1 MTPITLW
8 ELNNKIRSVIESN
21 LDDTYWITGELSEA
35 RQASNGHF
43 YGELIQK
50 DENGRNVIARA
61 RVNCWAQQYNLI
73 RLRFLHETGQE
84 IRAGLKVLLE
94 VQVTFHEQYGY
105 ALKVTDI
112 DSTYTL
118 GDLARRRKEILNKL
132 EEEGILHDNQT
143 LTMHRLTWRIAIV
156 SAETAAGYG
165 DFCDQLLHNEYGL
178 RFQIKLFPA
187 TMQGQHVEES
197 VSAALFQIASEENNW
212 DAVVII
218 RGGGSTSD
226 LNSFDSYELGANIAQ
241 FPLPVI
247 TGIGHDRDVTIPDMV
262 SKLHVKTPTAAA
274 QFLVHCGAV
283 ELDRLN
289 ELASAIVANAREA
302 ISHSREQ
309 LSYYGSY
316 IPVAAQK
323 LVETSRLKLGN
334 YAQAIPLVLKSR
346 ISNERARLDRCIELS
361 KSAVNGRMERERMMI
376 ASLSDKVQL
385 LSPQNTLNRGYS
397 LTTHNGHV
405 VTNVAC
411 LKPGEHI
418 VTMLKDGEI
427 SSIVE

>member
-218 RGGGSTSD
+218 RGGGAVADMSD
-226 LNSFDSYELGANIAQ
+226 FDSYQLASIIAQ

-247 TGIGHDRDVTIPDMV
+247 VGIGHERDETVLDYV
-262 SKLHVKTPTAAA
+262 AHQRVKTPTAAA
-274 QFLVHCGAV
+274 AFLIDHQLG
-283 ELDRLN
+283 
-289 ELASAIVANAREA
+289 ELALLNHFQQRISQAANNLLKNEENRLERQKGHIYLLFQT
-302 ISHSREQ
+302 ISQQIRHQ
-309 LSYYGSY
+309 LDLFL
-316 IPVAAQK
+316 QK
-323 LVETSRLKLGN
+323 LRQNVEHKLQNESHQLDLLEKQIENLNPNRILKLGFTITLHKGKPVKN
-334 YAQAIPLVLKSR
+334 PNQLHPGDHITTLTEHGK
-346 ISNERARLDRCIELS
+346 IE
-361 KSAVNGRMERERMMI
+361 
-376 ASLSDKVQL
+376 
-385 LSPQNTLNRGYS
+385 
-397 LTTHNGHV
+397 
-405 VTNVAC
+405 
-411 LKPGEHI
+411 
-418 VTMLKDGEI
+418 
-427 SSIVE
+427 SIVEA

>member
-218 RGGGSTSD
+218 RGGGAVADMSD
-226 LNSFDSYELGANIAQ
+226 FDSYQLASIIAQ

-247 TGIGHDRDVTIPDMV
+247 VGIGHERDETVLDYV
-262 SKLHVKTPTAAA
+262 AHQRVKTPTAAA
-274 QFLVHCGAV
+274 AFLIDHQLG
-283 ELDRLN
+283 
-289 ELASAIVANAREA
+289 ELALLNHFQQRISQAANNLMKNEENRLERQKGH
-302 ISHSREQ
+302 ISLLFQTISQQVRHQ
-309 LSYYGSY
+309 LDLFL
-316 IPVAAQK
+316 QK
-323 LVETSRLKLGN
+323 LRQNVEHKLQNESHQLDLLEKQIENLNPNRILKLGFTITLHKGKPVKN
-334 YAQAIPLVLKSR
+334 PNQLHPGDHITTLTEHGK
-346 ISNERARLDRCIELS
+346 IE
-361 KSAVNGRMERERMMI
+361 
-376 ASLSDKVQL
+376 
-385 LSPQNTLNRGYS
+385 
-397 LTTHNGHV
+397 
-405 VTNVAC
+405 
-411 LKPGEHI
+411 
-418 VTMLKDGEI
+418 
-427 SSIVE
+427 SIVEA

>member
-212 DAVVII
+212 DTVVII
-218 RGGGSTSD
+218 RGGGAVADMSD
-226 LNSFDSYELGANIAQ
+226 FDSYQLASIIAQ

-247 TGIGHDRDVTIPDMV
+247 VGIGHERDETVLDYV
-262 SKLHVKTPTAAA
+262 AHQRVKTPTAAA
-274 QFLVHCGAV
+274 AFLIDHQLG
-283 ELDRLN
+283 
-289 ELASAIVANAREA
+289 ELALLNHFQQRISQAANNLLKNEENRLERQKGH
-302 ISHSREQ
+302 ISLLFQTISQQIRHQ
-309 LSYYGSY
+309 LDLFL
-316 IPVAAQK
+316 QK
-323 LVETSRLKLGN
+323 LRQNVERKLQNESHQLDLLERQIENLNPNRILKLGFTITLHKGKPVRN
-334 YAQAIPLVLKSR
+334 PNQLHPGDHITTLTEHGK
-346 ISNERARLDRCIELS
+346 IE
-361 KSAVNGRMERERMMI
+361 
-376 ASLSDKVQL
+376 
-385 LSPQNTLNRGYS
+385 
-397 LTTHNGHV
+397 
-405 VTNVAC
+405 
-411 LKPGEHI
+411 
-418 VTMLKDGEI
+418 
-427 SSIVE
+427 SIVEA

>member
-218 RGGGSTSD
+218 RGGGAVADMSD
-226 LNSFDSYELGANIAQ
+226 FDSYQLASIIAQ

-247 TGIGHDRDVTIPDMV
+247 VGIGHERDETVLDYV
-262 SKLHVKTPTAAA
+262 AHQRVKTPTAAA
-274 QFLVHCGAV
+274 AFLIDHQLG
-283 ELDRLN
+283 
-289 ELASAIVANAREA
+289 ELALLNHFQQRISQAANNLLKNEENRLERQKGH
-302 ISHSREQ
+302 ISLLFQTISQQIRHQ
-309 LSYYGSY
+309 LDLFL
-316 IPVAAQK
+316 QK
-323 LVETSRLKLGN
+323 LRQNVERKLQNESHQLDLLEKQIENLNPNRILKLGFTITLHKGKPVKN
-334 YAQAIPLVLKSR
+334 PTQLHPGDHITTLTEHGK
-346 ISNERARLDRCIELS
+346 IE
-361 KSAVNGRMERERMMI
+361 
-376 ASLSDKVQL
+376 
-385 LSPQNTLNRGYS
+385 
-397 LTTHNGHV
+397 
-405 VTNVAC
+405 
-411 LKPGEHI
+411 
-418 VTMLKDGEI
+418 
-427 SSIVE
+427 SIVEA

>member
-197 VSAALFQIASEENNW
+197 VSAALFQVASEENNW

-218 RGGGSTSD
+218 RGGGAVADMSD
-226 LNSFDSYELGANIAQ
+226 FDSYQLASIIAQ

-247 TGIGHDRDVTIPDMV
+247 VGIGHERDETVLDYV
-262 SKLHVKTPTAAA
+262 AHQRVKTPTAAA
-274 QFLVHCGAV
+274 AFLIDHQLG
-283 ELDRLN
+283 
-289 ELASAIVANAREA
+289 ELALLNHFQQRISQAANNLLKNEENRLERQKGH
-302 ISHSREQ
+302 ISLLFQTISQQIRHQ
-309 LSYYGSY
+309 LDLFL
-316 IPVAAQK
+316 QK
-323 LVETSRLKLGN
+323 LRQNVERKLQNESHQLDLLEKQIENLNPNRILKLGFTITLHKGKPVKN
-334 YAQAIPLVLKSR
+334 PNQLHPGDHITTLTEHGK
-346 ISNERARLDRCIELS
+346 IE
-361 KSAVNGRMERERMMI
+361 
-376 ASLSDKVQL
+376 
-385 LSPQNTLNRGYS
+385 
-397 LTTHNGHV
+397 
-405 VTNVAC
+405 
-411 LKPGEHI
+411 
-418 VTMLKDGEI
+418 
-427 SSIVE
+427 SIVEA

>member
-218 RGGGSTSD
+218 RGGGAVADMSD
-226 LNSFDSYELGANIAQ
+226 FDSYQLASIIAQ
-241 FPLPVI
+241 LPLPVI
-247 TGIGHDRDVTIPDMV
+247 VGIGHERDETVLDYV
-262 SKLHVKTPTAAA
+262 AHQRVKTPTAAA
-274 QFLVHCGAV
+274 AFLIDHQLG
-283 ELDRLN
+283 
-289 ELASAIVANAREA
+289 ELALLNHFQQRISQAANNLLKNEENRLERQKGH
-302 ISHSREQ
+302 ISLLFQTISQQIRHQ
-309 LSYYGSY
+309 LDLFL
-316 IPVAAQK
+316 QK
-323 LVETSRLKLGN
+323 LRQNVERKLQNESHQLDLLEKQIENLNPNRILKLGFTITLHKGKPVKN
-334 YAQAIPLVLKSR
+334 PNQLHPGDHITTLTEHGK
-346 ISNERARLDRCIELS
+346 IE
-361 KSAVNGRMERERMMI
+361 
-376 ASLSDKVQL
+376 
-385 LSPQNTLNRGYS
+385 
-397 LTTHNGHV
+397 
-405 VTNVAC
+405 
-411 LKPGEHI
+411 
-418 VTMLKDGEI
+418 
-427 SSIVE
+427 SIVEA

>member
-218 RGGGSTSD
+218 RGGGAVADMSD
-226 LNSFDSYELGANIAQ
+226 FDSYQLASIIAQ

-247 TGIGHDRDVTIPDMV
+247 VGIGHERDETVLDYV
-262 SKLHVKTPTAAA
+262 AHQRVKTPTAAA
-274 QFLVHCGAV
+274 AFLIDHQLG
-283 ELDRLN
+283 
-289 ELASAIVANAREA
+289 ELALLNHFQQRISQAANNLLKNEENRLERQKGH
-302 ISHSREQ
+302 ISLLFQTISQQIRHQ
-309 LSYYGSY
+309 LDLLL
-316 IPVAAQK
+316 QK
-323 LVETSRLKLGN
+323 LRQNVERKLQNESHQLDLLEKQIENLNPNRILKLGFTITLHKGKPVRN
-334 YAQAIPLVLKSR
+334 PNQLHPGDHITTLTEHGK
-346 ISNERARLDRCIELS
+346 IE
-361 KSAVNGRMERERMMI
+361 
-376 ASLSDKVQL
+376 
-385 LSPQNTLNRGYS
+385 
-397 LTTHNGHV
+397 
-405 VTNVAC
+405 
-411 LKPGEHI
+411 
-418 VTMLKDGEI
+418 
-427 SSIVE
+427 SIVEA

>member
-61 RVNCWAQQYNLI
+61 RVNCWAQQYNMI

-218 RGGGSTSD
+218 RGGGAVADMSD
-226 LNSFDSYELGANIAQ
+226 FDSYQLASIIAQ

-247 TGIGHDRDVTIPDMV
+247 VGIGHERDETVLDYV
-262 SKLHVKTPTAAA
+262 AHQRVKTPTAAA
-274 QFLVHCGAV
+274 AFLIDHQLG
-283 ELDRLN
+283 
-289 ELASAIVANAREA
+289 ELALLNHFQQRISQAANNLLKNEENRLERQKGH
-302 ISHSREQ
+302 ISLLFQTISQQIRHQ
-309 LSYYGSY
+309 LDLFL
-316 IPVAAQK
+316 QK
-323 LVETSRLKLGN
+323 LRQNVERKLQNESHQLDLLEKQIENLNPNRILKLGFTITLHKGKPVKN
-334 YAQAIPLVLKSR
+334 PNQLHPGDHITTLTEHGK
-346 ISNERARLDRCIELS
+346 IE
-361 KSAVNGRMERERMMI
+361 
-376 ASLSDKVQL
+376 
-385 LSPQNTLNRGYS
+385 
-397 LTTHNGHV
+397 
-405 VTNVAC
+405 
-411 LKPGEHI
+411 
-418 VTMLKDGEI
+418 
-427 SSIVE
+427 SIVEA

>member
-73 RLRFLHETGQE
+73 RLRFLHETRQE

-218 RGGGSTSD
+218 RGGGAVADMSD
-226 LNSFDSYELGANIAQ
+226 FDSYQLASIIAQ

-247 TGIGHDRDVTIPDMV
+247 VGIGHERDETVLDYV
-262 SKLHVKTPTAAA
+262 AHQRVKTPTAAA
-274 QFLVHCGAV
+274 AFLIDHQLG
-283 ELDRLN
+283 
-289 ELASAIVANAREA
+289 ELALLNHFQQRISQAANNLLKNEENRLERQKGH
-302 ISHSREQ
+302 ISLLFQTISQQIRHQ
-309 LSYYGSY
+309 LDLFL
-316 IPVAAQK
+316 QK
-323 LVETSRLKLGN
+323 LRQNVERKLQNESHQLDLLEKQIENLNPNRILKLGFTITLHKGKPVKN
-334 YAQAIPLVLKSR
+334 PNQLHPGDHITTLTEHGK
-346 ISNERARLDRCIELS
+346 IE
-361 KSAVNGRMERERMMI
+361 
-376 ASLSDKVQL
+376 
-385 LSPQNTLNRGYS
+385 
-397 LTTHNGHV
+397 
-405 VTNVAC
+405 
-411 LKPGEHI
+411 
-418 VTMLKDGEI
+418 
-427 SSIVE
+427 SIVEA

>member
-218 RGGGSTSD
+218 RGGGAVADMSD
-226 LNSFDSYELGANIAQ
+226 FDSYQLASIIAQ

-247 TGIGHDRDVTIPDMV
+247 VGIGHERDETVLDYV
-262 SKLHVKTPTAAA
+262 AHQRVKTPTAAA
-274 QFLVHCGAV
+274 AFLIDHQLG
-283 ELDRLN
+283 
-289 ELASAIVANAREA
+289 ELALLNHFQQRISQAANNLLKNEENRLERQKGH
-302 ISHSREQ
+302 ISLLFQTISQQIRHQ
-309 LSYYGSY
+309 LDLFL
-316 IPVAAQK
+316 QK
-323 LVETSRLKLGN
+323 LRQNVERKLQNESHQLDLLEKQIENLNPNRILKLGFTITLHKGKPVRN
-334 YAQAIPLVLKSR
+334 PNQLHPGDHITTLTEHGK
-346 ISNERARLDRCIELS
+346 IE
-361 KSAVNGRMERERMMI
+361 
-376 ASLSDKVQL
+376 
-385 LSPQNTLNRGYS
+385 
-397 LTTHNGHV
+397 
-405 VTNVAC
+405 
-411 LKPGEHI
+411 
-418 VTMLKDGEI
+418 
-427 SSIVE
+427 SIVEA

>member
-1 MTPITLW
+1 M
-8 ELNNKIRSVIESN
+8 
-21 LDDTYWITGELSEA
+21 
-35 RQASNGHF
+35 
-43 YGELIQK
+43 
-50 DENGRNVIARA
+50 
-61 RVNCWAQQYNLI
+61 
-73 RLRFLHETGQE
+73 
-84 IRAGLKVLLE
+84 KVLLE

-218 RGGGSTSD
+218 RGGGAVADMSD
-226 LNSFDSYELGANIAQ
+226 FDSYQLASIIAQ

-247 TGIGHDRDVTIPDMV
+247 VGIGHERDETVLDYV
-262 SKLHVKTPTAAA
+262 AHQRVKTPTAAA
-274 QFLVHCGAV
+274 AFLIDHQLG
-283 ELDRLN
+283 
-289 ELASAIVANAREA
+289 ELALLNHFQQRISQAANNLLKNEENRLERQKGH
-302 ISHSREQ
+302 ISLLFQTISQQIRHQ
-309 LSYYGSY
+309 LDLFL
-316 IPVAAQK
+316 QK
-323 LVETSRLKLGN
+323 LRQNVERKLQNESHQLDLLEKQIENLNPNRILKLGFTITLHKGKPVRN
-334 YAQAIPLVLKSR
+334 PNQLHPGDHITTLTEHGK
-346 ISNERARLDRCIELS
+346 IE
-361 KSAVNGRMERERMMI
+361 
-376 ASLSDKVQL
+376 
-385 LSPQNTLNRGYS
+385 
-397 LTTHNGHV
+397 
-405 VTNVAC
+405 
-411 LKPGEHI
+411 
-418 VTMLKDGEI
+418 
-427 SSIVE
+427 SIVEA

>member
-61 RVNCWAQQYNLI
+61 RVNCWAQQYNQI
-73 RLRFLHETGQE
+73 RLRFLHETGQK

-218 RGGGSTSD
+218 RGGGAVADMSD
-226 LNSFDSYELGANIAQ
+226 FDSYQLASIIAQ

-247 TGIGHDRDVTIPDMV
+247 VGIGHERDETVLDYV
-262 SKLHVKTPTAAA
+262 DHQRVKTPTAAA
-274 QFLVHCGAV
+274 AFLIDHQLG
-283 ELDRLN
+283 
-289 ELASAIVANAREA
+289 ELALLNHFQQRISQAANNLLKNEENRLERQKGH
-302 ISHSREQ
+302 ISLLFQTISQQIRHQ
-309 LSYYGSY
+309 LDLFL
-316 IPVAAQK
+316 QK
-323 LVETSRLKLGN
+323 LRQNVERKLQNESHQLDLLEKQIENLNPNRILKLGFTITLHKGKPVKN
-334 YAQAIPLVLKSR
+334 PNQLHPGDHITTLTEHGK
-346 ISNERARLDRCIELS
+346 IE
-361 KSAVNGRMERERMMI
+361 
-376 ASLSDKVQL
+376 
-385 LSPQNTLNRGYS
+385 
-397 LTTHNGHV
+397 
-405 VTNVAC
+405 
-411 LKPGEHI
+411 
-418 VTMLKDGEI
+418 
-427 SSIVE
+427 SIVEA

>member
-197 VSAALFQIASEENNW
+197 VSAALFQVASEENNW

-218 RGGGSTSD
+218 RGGGAVADMSD
-226 LNSFDSYELGANIAQ
+226 FDSYQLASIIAQ

-247 TGIGHDRDVTIPDMV
+247 VGIGHERDETVLDYV
-262 SKLHVKTPTAAA
+262 AHQRVKTPTAAA
-274 QFLVHCGAV
+274 AFLIDHQLG
-283 ELDRLN
+283 
-289 ELASAIVANAREA
+289 ELALLNHFQQRISQAANNLLKNEENRLERQKGH
-302 ISHSREQ
+302 ISLLFQTISQQIRHQ
-309 LSYYGSY
+309 LDLFL
-316 IPVAAQK
+316 QK
-323 LVETSRLKLGN
+323 LRQDVERKLQNESHQLDLLEKQIENLNPNRILKLGFTITLHKGKPVKN
-334 YAQAIPLVLKSR
+334 PNQLHPGDHITTLTEHGK
-346 ISNERARLDRCIELS
+346 IE
-361 KSAVNGRMERERMMI
+361 
-376 ASLSDKVQL
+376 
-385 LSPQNTLNRGYS
+385 
-397 LTTHNGHV
+397 
-405 VTNVAC
+405 
-411 LKPGEHI
+411 
-418 VTMLKDGEI
+418 
-427 SSIVE
+427 SIVEA

>member
-73 RLRFLHETGQE
+73 RLRFLHETRQE

-218 RGGGSTSD
+218 RGGGAVADMSD
-226 LNSFDSYELGANIAQ
+226 FDSYQLASIIAQ

-247 TGIGHDRDVTIPDMV
+247 VGIGHERDETVLDYV
-262 SKLHVKTPTAAA
+262 AHQRVKTPTAAA
-274 QFLVHCGAV
+274 AFLIDHQLG
-283 ELDRLN
+283 
-289 ELASAIVANAREA
+289 ELALLNHFQQRISQAANNLLKNEENRLERQKGH
-302 ISHSREQ
+302 ISLLFQTISQQVRHQ
-309 LSYYGSY
+309 LDLFL
-316 IPVAAQK
+316 QK
-323 LVETSRLKLGN
+323 LRQNVERKLQNESHQLDLLEKQIENLNPNRILKLGFTITLHKGKPVKN
-334 YAQAIPLVLKSR
+334 PNQLHPGDHITTLTEHGK
-346 ISNERARLDRCIELS
+346 IE
-361 KSAVNGRMERERMMI
+361 
-376 ASLSDKVQL
+376 
-385 LSPQNTLNRGYS
+385 
-397 LTTHNGHV
+397 
-405 VTNVAC
+405 
-411 LKPGEHI
+411 
-418 VTMLKDGEI
+418 
-427 SSIVE
+427 SIVEA

>member
-218 RGGGSTSD
+218 RGGGAVADMSD
-226 LNSFDSYELGANIAQ
+226 FDSYQLASIIAQ

-247 TGIGHDRDVTIPDMV
+247 VGIGHERDETVLDYV
-262 SKLHVKTPTAAA
+262 AHQRVKTPTAAA
-274 QFLVHCGAV
+274 AFLIDHQLG
-283 ELDRLN
+283 
-289 ELASAIVANAREA
+289 ELALLNHFQQRISQAANNLLKNEENRLERQKGH
-302 ISHSREQ
+302 ISLLFQTISQQIRHQ
-309 LSYYGSY
+309 LDLFL
-316 IPVAAQK
+316 QK
-323 LVETSRLKLGN
+323 IRQNVERKLQNESHQLDLLEKQIENLNPNRILKLGFTITLHKGKPVKN
-334 YAQAIPLVLKSR
+334 PNQLHPGDHITTLTEHGK
-346 ISNERARLDRCIELS
+346 IE
-361 KSAVNGRMERERMMI
+361 
-376 ASLSDKVQL
+376 
-385 LSPQNTLNRGYS
+385 
-397 LTTHNGHV
+397 
-405 VTNVAC
+405 
-411 LKPGEHI
+411 
-418 VTMLKDGEI
+418 
-427 SSIVE
+427 SIVEA

>member
-218 RGGGSTSD
+218 RGGGAVADMSD
-226 LNSFDSYELGANIAQ
+226 FDSYQLASIIAQ

-247 TGIGHDRDVTIPDMV
+247 VGIGHERDETVLDYV
-262 SKLHVKTPTAAA
+262 AHQRVKTPTAAA
-274 QFLVHCGAV
+274 AFLIDHQLG
-283 ELDRLN
+283 
-289 ELASAIVANAREA
+289 ELALLNHFQQRISQAANNLLKNEENRLERQKGH
-302 ISHSREQ
+302 ISLLFQTISQQIRHQ
-309 LSYYGSY
+309 LDLFL
-316 IPVAAQK
+316 QK
-323 LVETSRLKLGN
+323 LHQNVERKLQNESHQLDLLEKQIENLNPNRILKLGFTITLHKGKPVRN
-334 YAQAIPLVLKSR
+334 PNQLHPGDHITTLTEHGK
-346 ISNERARLDRCIELS
+346 IE
-361 KSAVNGRMERERMMI
+361 
-376 ASLSDKVQL
+376 
-385 LSPQNTLNRGYS
+385 
-397 LTTHNGHV
+397 
-405 VTNVAC
+405 
-411 LKPGEHI
+411 
-418 VTMLKDGEI
+418 
-427 SSIVE
+427 SIVEA

>member
-218 RGGGSTSD
+218 RGGGAVADMSD
-226 LNSFDSYELGANIAQ
+226 FDSYQLASIIAQ

-247 TGIGHDRDVTIPDMV
+247 VGIGHERDETVLDYV
-262 SKLHVKTPTAAA
+262 AHQRVKTPTAAA
-274 QFLVHCGAV
+274 AFLIDHQLG
-283 ELDRLN
+283 
-289 ELASAIVANAREA
+289 ELAILNHFQQRISQAANNLLKNEENRLERQKGHIYLLFQT
-302 ISHSREQ
+302 ISQQIRHQ
-309 LSYYGSY
+309 LDLFL
-316 IPVAAQK
+316 QK
-323 LVETSRLKLGN
+323 LRQNVEHKLQNESHQLDLLEKQIENLNPNRILKLGFTITLHKGKPVKN
-334 YAQAIPLVLKSR
+334 PNQLHPGDHITTLTEHGK
-346 ISNERARLDRCIELS
+346 IE
-361 KSAVNGRMERERMMI
+361 
-376 ASLSDKVQL
+376 
-385 LSPQNTLNRGYS
+385 
-397 LTTHNGHV
+397 
-405 VTNVAC
+405 
-411 LKPGEHI
+411 
-418 VTMLKDGEI
+418 
-427 SSIVE
+427 SIVEA

>member
-8 ELNNKIRSVIESN
+8 ELNNKIRSVIENN

-165 DFCDQLLHNEYGL
+165 DFCDQLLHNEYDL

-218 RGGGSTSD
+218 RGGGAVADMSD
-226 LNSFDSYELGANIAQ
+226 FDSYQLASIIAQ

-247 TGIGHDRDVTIPDMV
+247 VGIGHERDETVLDYV
-262 SKLHVKTPTAAA
+262 AHQRVKTPTAAA
-274 QFLVHCGAV
+274 AFLIDHQLG
-283 ELDRLN
+283 ELSLLNQLQQRISQAAYNLLKYEENRL
-289 ELASAIVANAREA
+289 ERQKGH
-302 ISHSREQ
+302 ISLLFQTISQQVRHQ
-309 LSYYGSY
+309 LDLFL
-316 IPVAAQK
+316 QK
-323 LVETSRLKLGN
+323 LRQNVERKLQNESHQLDLLEKQIENLNPNRILKLGFTITLHKGKPVRN
-334 YAQAIPLVLKSR
+334 PNQLHPGDHITTLTEHGK
-346 ISNERARLDRCIELS
+346 IE
-361 KSAVNGRMERERMMI
+361 
-376 ASLSDKVQL
+376 
-385 LSPQNTLNRGYS
+385 
-397 LTTHNGHV
+397 
-405 VTNVAC
+405 
-411 LKPGEHI
+411 
-418 VTMLKDGEI
+418 
-427 SSIVE
+427 SIVEA

>member
-197 VSAALFQIASEENNW
+197 VSAALFQVASEENNW

-218 RGGGSTSD
+218 RGGGAVADMSD
-226 LNSFDSYELGANIAQ
+226 FDSYQLASIIAQ

-247 TGIGHDRDVTIPDMV
+247 VGIGHERDETVLDYV
-262 SKLHVKTPTAAA
+262 AHQRVKTPTAAA
-274 QFLVHCGAV
+274 AFLIDHQLG
-283 ELDRLN
+283 
-289 ELASAIVANAREA
+289 ELALLNHFQQRISQAANNLLKNEENRLERQKGH
-302 ISHSREQ
+302 ISLLFQTISQQIRHQ
-309 LSYYGSY
+309 LDLFL
-316 IPVAAQK
+316 QK
-323 LVETSRLKLGN
+323 LRQDVERKLQNESHQLDLLEKQIENLNPNRILKLGFTITLHKGKPVRN
-334 YAQAIPLVLKSR
+334 PNQLHPGDHITTLTEHGK
-346 ISNERARLDRCIELS
+346 IE
-361 KSAVNGRMERERMMI
+361 
-376 ASLSDKVQL
+376 
-385 LSPQNTLNRGYS
+385 
-397 LTTHNGHV
+397 
-405 VTNVAC
+405 
-411 LKPGEHI
+411 
-418 VTMLKDGEI
+418 
-427 SSIVE
+427 SIVEA

>member
-178 RFQIKLFPA
+178 HFQIKLFPA

-218 RGGGSTSD
+218 RGGGAVADMSD
-226 LNSFDSYELGANIAQ
+226 FDSYQLASIIAQ

-247 TGIGHDRDVTIPDMV
+247 VGIGHERDETVLDYV
-262 SKLHVKTPTAAA
+262 AHQRVKTPTAAA
-274 QFLVHCGAV
+274 AFLIDHQLG
-283 ELDRLN
+283 
-289 ELASAIVANAREA
+289 ELALLNHFQQRISQAANNLLKNEENRLERQKGH
-302 ISHSREQ
+302 ISLLFQTISQQIRHQ
-309 LSYYGSY
+309 LDLFL
-316 IPVAAQK
+316 QK
-323 LVETSRLKLGN
+323 LRQNVERKLQNESHQLDLLEKQIENLNPNRILKLGFTITLHKGKPVRN
-334 YAQAIPLVLKSR
+334 PNQLHPGDHITTLTEHGK
-346 ISNERARLDRCIELS
+346 IE
-361 KSAVNGRMERERMMI
+361 
-376 ASLSDKVQL
+376 
-385 LSPQNTLNRGYS
+385 
-397 LTTHNGHV
+397 
-405 VTNVAC
+405 
-411 LKPGEHI
+411 
-418 VTMLKDGEI
+418 
-427 SSIVE
+427 SIVEA

>member
-218 RGGGSTSD
+218 RGGGAVADMSD
-226 LNSFDSYELGANIAQ
+226 FDSYQLASIIAQ

-247 TGIGHDRDVTIPDMV
+247 VGIGHERDETVLDYV
-262 SKLHVKTPTAAA
+262 AHQRVKTPTAAA
-274 QFLVHCGAV
+274 AFLIDHQLG
-283 ELDRLN
+283 
-289 ELASAIVANAREA
+289 ELALLNHFQQRISQAANNLLKNEENRLERQKGH
-302 ISHSREQ
+302 ISLLFQTISQQVRHQ
-309 LSYYGSY
+309 LDLFL
-316 IPVAAQK
+316 QK
-323 LVETSRLKLGN
+323 LRQNVECKLQNESHQLDLLEKQIENLNPNRILKLGFTITLHKGKPVKN
-334 YAQAIPLVLKSR
+334 PNQLHPGDHITTLTEHGK
-346 ISNERARLDRCIELS
+346 IE
-361 KSAVNGRMERERMMI
+361 
-376 ASLSDKVQL
+376 
-385 LSPQNTLNRGYS
+385 
-397 LTTHNGHV
+397 
-405 VTNVAC
+405 
-411 LKPGEHI
+411 
-418 VTMLKDGEI
+418 
-427 SSIVE
+427 SIVEA

>member
-218 RGGGSTSD
+218 RGGGAVADMSD
-226 LNSFDSYELGANIAQ
+226 FDSYQLASIIAQ

-247 TGIGHDRDVTIPDMV
+247 VGIGHERDETVLDYV
-262 SKLHVKTPTAAA
+262 AHQRVKTPTAAA
-274 QFLVHCGAV
+274 AFLIDHQLG
-283 ELDRLN
+283 
-289 ELASAIVANAREA
+289 ELALLNHFQQRISQAANNLLKNEENRLERQKGH
-302 ISHSREQ
+302 ISLLFQTISQQVRHQ
-309 LSYYGSY
+309 LDLFL
-316 IPVAAQK
+316 QK
-323 LVETSRLKLGN
+323 LRQNVERKLQNESHQLDLLEKQIENLNPNRILKLGFTITLHKGKPVKN
-334 YAQAIPLVLKSR
+334 PNQLHPGDHITTLTEQGK
-346 ISNERARLDRCIELS
+346 IE
-361 KSAVNGRMERERMMI
+361 
-376 ASLSDKVQL
+376 
-385 LSPQNTLNRGYS
+385 
-397 LTTHNGHV
+397 
-405 VTNVAC
+405 
-411 LKPGEHI
+411 
-418 VTMLKDGEI
+418 
-427 SSIVE
+427 SIVEA

>member
-94 VQVTFHEQYGY
+94 VQATFHEQYGY

-218 RGGGSTSD
+218 RGGGAVADMSD
-226 LNSFDSYELGANIAQ
+226 FDSYQLASIIAQ

-247 TGIGHDRDVTIPDMV
+247 VGIGHERDETVLYYV
-262 SKLHVKTPTAAA
+262 AHQRVKTPTAAA
-274 QFLVHCGAV
+274 AFLIDHQLG
-283 ELDRLN
+283 
-289 ELASAIVANAREA
+289 ELALLNHFQQRISQAANNLLKNEENRLERQKGH
-302 ISHSREQ
+302 ISLLFQTISQQVRHQ
-309 LSYYGSY
+309 LDLFL
-316 IPVAAQK
+316 QK
-323 LVETSRLKLGN
+323 LRQNVERKLQNESHQLDLLEKQIENLNPNRILKLGFTITLHKGKPVKN
-334 YAQAIPLVLKSR
+334 PNQLHPGDHITTLTEHGK
-346 ISNERARLDRCIELS
+346 IE
-361 KSAVNGRMERERMMI
+361 
-376 ASLSDKVQL
+376 
-385 LSPQNTLNRGYS
+385 
-397 LTTHNGHV
+397 
-405 VTNVAC
+405 
-411 LKPGEHI
+411 
-418 VTMLKDGEI
+418 
-427 SSIVE
+427 SIVEA

>member
-35 RQASNGHF
+35 RQAGNGHF

-218 RGGGSTSD
+218 RGGGAVADMSD
-226 LNSFDSYELGANIAQ
+226 FDSYQLASIIAQ

-247 TGIGHDRDVTIPDMV
+247 VGIGHERDETVLDYV
-262 SKLHVKTPTAAA
+262 AHQRVKTPTAAA
-274 QFLVHCGAV
+274 AFLIDHQLG
-283 ELDRLN
+283 
-289 ELASAIVANAREA
+289 ELALLNHFQQRISQAANNLLKNEENRLERQKGH
-302 ISHSREQ
+302 ISLLFQTISQQIRHQ
-309 LSYYGSY
+309 LDLFL
-316 IPVAAQK
+316 QK
-323 LVETSRLKLGN
+323 LRQNVERKLQNESHQLDLLEKQIENLNPNRILKLGFTITLHKGKPVRN
-334 YAQAIPLVLKSR
+334 PNQLHPGDHITTLTEHGK
-346 ISNERARLDRCIELS
+346 IE
-361 KSAVNGRMERERMMI
+361 
-376 ASLSDKVQL
+376 
-385 LSPQNTLNRGYS
+385 
-397 LTTHNGHV
+397 
-405 VTNVAC
+405 
-411 LKPGEHI
+411 
-418 VTMLKDGEI
+418 
-427 SSIVE
+427 SIVEA

>member
-218 RGGGSTSD
+218 RGGGAVADMSD
-226 LNSFDSYELGANIAQ
+226 FDSYQLASIIAQ

-247 TGIGHDRDVTIPDMV
+247 VGIGHERDETVLDYV
-262 SKLHVKTPTAAA
+262 AHQRVKTPTAAA
-274 QFLVHCGAV
+274 AFLIDHQLG
-283 ELDRLN
+283 
-289 ELASAIVANAREA
+289 ELALLNHFQQRISQAANNLLKNEENRLERQKGH
-302 ISHSREQ
+302 ISLLFQTISQQVRHQ
-309 LSYYGSY
+309 LDLFL
-316 IPVAAQK
+316 QK
-323 LVETSRLKLGN
+323 LRQNVERKLQNESHQLDLLEKQIENLNPNRILKLGFTITIHKGKPVKN
-334 YAQAIPLVLKSR
+334 PNQLHPGDHITTLTEHGK
-346 ISNERARLDRCIELS
+346 IE
-361 KSAVNGRMERERMMI
+361 
-376 ASLSDKVQL
+376 
-385 LSPQNTLNRGYS
+385 
-397 LTTHNGHV
+397 
-405 VTNVAC
+405 
-411 LKPGEHI
+411 
-418 VTMLKDGEI
+418 
-427 SSIVE
+427 SIVEA

>member
-8 ELNNKIRSVIESN
+8 ELNNKIRSVIENN

-143 LTMHRLTWRIAIV
+143 LTMHRLTWRIAVV

-165 DFCDQLLHNEYGL
+165 DFCDQLLHNEYAL

-218 RGGGSTSD
+218 RGGGAVADMSD
-226 LNSFDSYELGANIAQ
+226 FDSYQLASIIAQ

-247 TGIGHDRDVTIPDMV
+247 VGIGHERDETVLDYV
-262 SKLHVKTPTAAA
+262 AHQRVKTPTAAA
-274 QFLVHCGAV
+274 AFLIDHQLG
-283 ELDRLN
+283 ELSLLNQLQQRISQAAYNLLKDEENRL
-289 ELASAIVANAREA
+289 ERQKGH
-302 ISHSREQ
+302 ISLLFQTISQQVRHQ
-309 LSYYGSY
+309 LDLFL
-316 IPVAAQK
+316 QK
-323 LVETSRLKLGN
+323 LRQNVERKLQNESHQLDLLEKQIENLNPNRILKLGFTITLHKGKPVRN
-334 YAQAIPLVLKSR
+334 PNQLHPGDHITTLTEHGK
-346 ISNERARLDRCIELS
+346 IE
-361 KSAVNGRMERERMMI
+361 
-376 ASLSDKVQL
+376 
-385 LSPQNTLNRGYS
+385 
-397 LTTHNGHV
+397 
-405 VTNVAC
+405 
-411 LKPGEHI
+411 
-418 VTMLKDGEI
+418 
-427 SSIVE
+427 SIVEA

>member
-218 RGGGSTSD
+218 RGGGAVADMSD
-226 LNSFDSYELGANIAQ
+226 FDSYQLASIIAQ

-247 TGIGHDRDVTIPDMV
+247 VGIGHERDETVLDYV
-262 SKLHVKTPTAAA
+262 AHQRVKTPTAAA
-274 QFLVHCGAV
+274 AFLIDHQLG
-283 ELDRLN
+283 
-289 ELASAIVANAREA
+289 ELALLNHFQQRISQAANNLLKNEENRLERQKGH
-302 ISHSREQ
+302 ISLLFQTISQQVRHQ
-309 LSYYGSY
+309 LDLFL
-316 IPVAAQK
+316 QK
-323 LVETSRLKLGN
+323 LRQNVERKLQNESHQLDLLEKQIENLNPNRILKLGFTITLHKGKPVRN
-334 YAQAIPLVLKSR
+334 PNQLHPGDHITTLTEHGK
-346 ISNERARLDRCIELS
+346 IE
-361 KSAVNGRMERERMMI
+361 
-376 ASLSDKVQL
+376 
-385 LSPQNTLNRGYS
+385 
-397 LTTHNGHV
+397 
-405 VTNVAC
+405 
-411 LKPGEHI
+411 
-418 VTMLKDGEI
+418 
-427 SSIVE
+427 SIVEA

>member
-178 RFQIKLFPA
+178 HFQIKLFPA

-218 RGGGSTSD
+218 RGGGAVADMSD
-226 LNSFDSYELGANIAQ
+226 FDSYQLASIIAQ

-247 TGIGHDRDVTIPDMV
+247 VGIGHERDETVLDYV
-262 SKLHVKTPTAAA
+262 AHQRVKTPTAAA
-274 QFLVHCGAV
+274 AFLIDHQLG
-283 ELDRLN
+283 
-289 ELASAIVANAREA
+289 ELALLNHFQQRISQAANNLLKNEENRLERQKGH
-302 ISHSREQ
+302 ISLLFQTISQQIRHQ
-309 LSYYGSY
+309 LDLFL
-316 IPVAAQK
+316 QK
-323 LVETSRLKLGN
+323 LRQNVERKLQNESHQLDLLEKQIENLNPNRILKLGFTITLHKGKPVRN
-334 YAQAIPLVLKSR
+334 PNQLHPGDHITTLTEQGK
-346 ISNERARLDRCIELS
+346 IE
-361 KSAVNGRMERERMMI
+361 
-376 ASLSDKVQL
+376 
-385 LSPQNTLNRGYS
+385 
-397 LTTHNGHV
+397 
-405 VTNVAC
+405 
-411 LKPGEHI
+411 
-418 VTMLKDGEI
+418 
-427 SSIVE
+427 SIVEA

>member
-73 RLRFLHETGQE
+73 RLRFLHETRQE

-94 VQVTFHEQYGY
+94 VQITFHEQYGY

-218 RGGGSTSD
+218 RGGGAVADMSD
-226 LNSFDSYELGANIAQ
+226 FDSYQLASIIAQ

-247 TGIGHDRDVTIPDMV
+247 VGIGHERDETVLDYV
-262 SKLHVKTPTAAA
+262 AHQRVKTPTAAA
-274 QFLVHCGAV
+274 AFLIDHQLG
-283 ELDRLN
+283 
-289 ELASAIVANAREA
+289 ELALLNHFQQRISQAANNLLKNEENRLERQKGH
-302 ISHSREQ
+302 ISLLFQTISQQVRHQ
-309 LSYYGSY
+309 LDLFL
-316 IPVAAQK
+316 QK
-323 LVETSRLKLGN
+323 LRQNVERKLQNESHQLDLLEKQIENLNPNRILKLGFTITLHKGKPVKN
-334 YAQAIPLVLKSR
+334 PNQLHPGDHITTLTEHGK
-346 ISNERARLDRCIELS
+346 IE
-361 KSAVNGRMERERMMI
+361 
-376 ASLSDKVQL
+376 
-385 LSPQNTLNRGYS
+385 
-397 LTTHNGHV
+397 
-405 VTNVAC
+405 
-411 LKPGEHI
+411 
-418 VTMLKDGEI
+418 
-427 SSIVE
+427 SIVEA

>member
-84 IRAGLKVLLE
+84 IQAGLKVLLE

-197 VSAALFQIASEENNW
+197 VSAALFQVASEENNW

-218 RGGGSTSD
+218 RGGGAVADMSD
-226 LNSFDSYELGANIAQ
+226 FDSYQLASIIAQ

-247 TGIGHDRDVTIPDMV
+247 VGIGHERDETVLDYV
-262 SKLHVKTPTAAA
+262 AHQRVKTPTAAA
-274 QFLVHCGAV
+274 AFLIDHQLG
-283 ELDRLN
+283 
-289 ELASAIVANAREA
+289 ELALLNHFQQRISQAANNLLKNEENRLERQKGH
-302 ISHSREQ
+302 ISLLFQTISQQIRHQ
-309 LSYYGSY
+309 LDLFL
-316 IPVAAQK
+316 QK
-323 LVETSRLKLGN
+323 LRQNVERKLQNESHQLDLLEKQIENLNPNRILKLGFTITLHKGKPVRN
-334 YAQAIPLVLKSR
+334 PNQLHPGDHITTLTEHGK
-346 ISNERARLDRCIELS
+346 IE
-361 KSAVNGRMERERMMI
+361 
-376 ASLSDKVQL
+376 
-385 LSPQNTLNRGYS
+385 
-397 LTTHNGHV
+397 
-405 VTNVAC
+405 
-411 LKPGEHI
+411 
-418 VTMLKDGEI
+418 
-427 SSIVE
+427 SIVEA

>member
-118 GDLARRRKEILNKL
+118 GDLTRRRKEILNKL

-218 RGGGSTSD
+218 RGGGAVADMSD
-226 LNSFDSYELGANIAQ
+226 FDSYQLASIIAQ

-247 TGIGHDRDVTIPDMV
+247 VGIGHERDETVLDYV
-262 SKLHVKTPTAAA
+262 AHQRVKTPTAAA
-274 QFLVHCGAV
+274 AFLIDHQLG
-283 ELDRLN
+283 
-289 ELASAIVANAREA
+289 ELALLNHFQQRISQAANNLLKNEENRLERQKGH
-302 ISHSREQ
+302 ISLLFQTISQQIRHQ
-309 LSYYGSY
+309 LDLFL
-316 IPVAAQK
+316 QK
-323 LVETSRLKLGN
+323 LRQNVERKLQNESHQLDLLEKQIENLNPNRILKLGFTITLHKGKPVRN
-334 YAQAIPLVLKSR
+334 PNQLHPGDHITTLTEHGK
-346 ISNERARLDRCIELS
+346 IE
-361 KSAVNGRMERERMMI
+361 
-376 ASLSDKVQL
+376 
-385 LSPQNTLNRGYS
+385 
-397 LTTHNGHV
+397 
-405 VTNVAC
+405 
-411 LKPGEHI
+411 
-418 VTMLKDGEI
+418 
-427 SSIVE
+427 SIVEA

>member
-61 RVNCWAQQYNLI
+61 RVNCWAQQYNQI
-73 RLRFLHETGQE
+73 RLRFLHETGQK

-218 RGGGSTSD
+218 RGGGAVADMSD
-226 LNSFDSYELGANIAQ
+226 FDSYQLASIIAQ

-247 TGIGHDRDVTIPDMV
+247 VGIGHERDETVLDYV
-262 SKLHVKTPTAAA
+262 AHQRVKTPTAAA
-274 QFLVHCGAV
+274 AFLIDHQLG
-283 ELDRLN
+283 
-289 ELASAIVANAREA
+289 ELALLNHFQQRISQAANNLLKNEENRLERQKGH
-302 ISHSREQ
+302 ISLLFQTISQQVRHQ
-309 LSYYGSY
+309 LDLFL
-316 IPVAAQK
+316 QK
-323 LVETSRLKLGN
+323 LRQNVERKLQNESHQLDLLEKQIENLNPNRILKLGFTITLHKGKPVKN
-334 YAQAIPLVLKSR
+334 PNQLHPGDHITTLTEHGK
-346 ISNERARLDRCIELS
+346 IE
-361 KSAVNGRMERERMMI
+361 
-376 ASLSDKVQL
+376 
-385 LSPQNTLNRGYS
+385 
-397 LTTHNGHV
+397 
-405 VTNVAC
+405 
-411 LKPGEHI
+411 
-418 VTMLKDGEI
+418 
-427 SSIVE
+427 SIVEA

>member
-218 RGGGSTSD
+218 RGGGAVADMSD
-226 LNSFDSYELGANIAQ
+226 FDSYQLASIIAQ

-247 TGIGHDRDVTIPDMV
+247 VGIGHERDETVLDYV
-262 SKLHVKTPTAAA
+262 AHQRVKTPTAAA
-274 QFLVHCGAV
+274 AFLIDHQLG
-283 ELDRLN
+283 
-289 ELASAIVANAREA
+289 ELALLNHFQQRISQAANNLLKNEENRLERQKGH
-302 ISHSREQ
+302 ISLLFQTISQQIRHQ
-309 LSYYGSY
+309 LDLFL
-316 IPVAAQK
+316 QK
-323 LVETSRLKLGN
+323 LRQNVERKLQNESHQLDLLEKQIENLNPNRILKLGFTITLHKGKPVKN
-334 YAQAIPLVLKSR
+334 PNQLHPGDHITTLTEHGK
-346 ISNERARLDRCIELS
+346 IE
-361 KSAVNGRMERERMMI
+361 
-376 ASLSDKVQL
+376 
-385 LSPQNTLNRGYS
+385 
-397 LTTHNGHV
+397 
-405 VTNVAC
+405 
-411 LKPGEHI
+411 
-418 VTMLKDGEI
+418 
-427 SSIVE
+427 SIVEA

>member
-218 RGGGSTSD
+218 RGGGAVADLSD
-226 LNSFDSYELGANIAQ
+226 FDSYQLASIIAQ

-247 TGIGHDRDVTIPDMV
+247 VGIGHERDETVLDYV
-262 SKLHVKTPTAAA
+262 AHQRVKTPTAAA
-274 QFLVHCGAV
+274 AFLIDHQLG
-283 ELDRLN
+283 
-289 ELASAIVANAREA
+289 ELALLNHFQQRISQAANNLLKNEENRLERQKGH
-302 ISHSREQ
+302 ISLLFQTISQQIRHQ
-309 LSYYGSY
+309 LDLFL
-316 IPVAAQK
+316 QK
-323 LVETSRLKLGN
+323 LRQNVERKLQNESHQLDLLEKQIENLNPNRILKLGFTITLHKGKPVKN
-334 YAQAIPLVLKSR
+334 PNQLHPGDHITTLTEHGK
-346 ISNERARLDRCIELS
+346 IE
-361 KSAVNGRMERERMMI
+361 
-376 ASLSDKVQL
+376 
-385 LSPQNTLNRGYS
+385 
-397 LTTHNGHV
+397 
-405 VTNVAC
+405 
-411 LKPGEHI
+411 
-418 VTMLKDGEI
+418 
-427 SSIVE
+427 SIVEA

>member
-218 RGGGSTSD
+218 RGGGAVADMSD
-226 LNSFDSYELGANIAQ
+226 FDSYQLASIIAQ

-247 TGIGHDRDVTIPDMV
+247 VGIGHERDETVLDYV
-262 SKLHVKTPTAAA
+262 AHQRVKTPTAAA
-274 QFLVHCGAV
+274 AFLIDHQLG
-283 ELDRLN
+283 
-289 ELASAIVANAREA
+289 ELALLNHFQQRISQAANNLLKNEENRLERQKGH
-302 ISHSREQ
+302 ISLLFQTISQQIRHQ
-309 LSYYGSY
+309 LDLFL
-316 IPVAAQK
+316 QK
-323 LVETSRLKLGN
+323 LRQNVEHKLQNESHQLDLLEKQIENLNPNRILKLGFTITLHKGKPVKN
-334 YAQAIPLVLKSR
+334 PNQLHPGDHITTLTEHGK
-346 ISNERARLDRCIELS
+346 IE
-361 KSAVNGRMERERMMI
+361 
-376 ASLSDKVQL
+376 
-385 LSPQNTLNRGYS
+385 
-397 LTTHNGHV
+397 
-405 VTNVAC
+405 
-411 LKPGEHI
+411 
-418 VTMLKDGEI
+418 
-427 SSIVE
+427 SIVEA